1 MFWTFLGVKR
11 APREGLKGGAKKKLL
26 LKVLPYLDNSNDT
39 SFSLIGHLDEKLF
52 DFWTF
57 LDTFFDI
64 FEHFRSQK
72 GPQGGG
78 LRVVLKKIFSKSIAQ
93 AYTFLK
99 IPLFHRIYYLV
110 EIY

>member
-26 LKVLPYLDNSNDT
+26 LKVPPYLDNSNDT

-57 LDTFFDI
+57 LDTFWTFLT
-64 FEHFRSQK
+64 FSESKFSFSAPPR
-72 GPQGGG
+72 GGG
-78 LRVVLKKIFSKSIAQ
+78 SEGCAEKN
-93 AYTFLK
+93 FL
-99 IPLFHRIYYLV
+99 
-110 EIY
+110 

>member
-26 LKVLPYLDNSNDT
+26 LKVPPYLDNSNDT

-57 LDTFFDI
+57 LDTF
-64 FEHFRSQK
+64 
-72 GPQGGG
+72 
-78 LRVVLKKIFSKSIAQ
+78 L
-93 AYTFLK
+93 TFLNIFGVK
-99 IPLFHRIYYLV
+99 RAPRGGV
-110 EIY
+110 